1 MLSNVVLW
9 MVMARDKRGL
19 MIGGAFL
26 LLVVLAVIAWNL
38 AP

>member
-1 MLSNVVLW
+1 MLSTVVLW
-9 MVMARDKRGL
+9 MALARDKRGL
-19 MIGGAFL
+19 MMAAAFL

>member
-1 MLSNVVLW
+1 MLGTIVLW
-9 MVMARDKRGL
+9 MAVARDKRGL
-19 MIGGAFL
+19 MMVGAFM